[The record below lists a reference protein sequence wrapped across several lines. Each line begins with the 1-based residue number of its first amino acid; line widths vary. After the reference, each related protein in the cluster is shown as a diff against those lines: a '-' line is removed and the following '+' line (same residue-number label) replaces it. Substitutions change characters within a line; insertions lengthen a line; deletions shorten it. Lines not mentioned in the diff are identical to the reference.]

1 MFENE
6 KLYLKKVEESDIDL
20 YHSWRN
26 NIDVMKT
33 TSPFLDI
40 YTLEDTKN
48 FFENVILNSQN
59 SHGYIIVDKSR
70 EISIAVSYTHLTLPT
85 KA

>member
-48 FFENVILNSQN
+48 FL
-59 SHGYIIVDKSR
+59 KM
-70 EISIAVSYTHLTLPT
+70 
-85 KA
+85 